1 MELTKTA
8 PDSGSVNVEEANLKT
23 DDGFTSSFIQDPET
37 EKRLRRQFDFRVLPL
52 GILIYLLSYID
63 RTNMGNAKILGLTE
77 DTELVGTRYNIALT
91 LFYVSYVIFEMSVPV
106 SSFLNV
112 VQTPAK

>member
-1 MELTKTA
+1 MDPTKTEL
-8 PDSGSVNVEEANLKT
+8 DSGSVNVEDANLKT
-23 DDGFTSSFIQDPET
+23 EDGFTSSFVPNPET

-77 DTELVGTRYNIALT
+77 DTELIGSRYNIALT

-106 SSFLNV
+106 SSSLNV